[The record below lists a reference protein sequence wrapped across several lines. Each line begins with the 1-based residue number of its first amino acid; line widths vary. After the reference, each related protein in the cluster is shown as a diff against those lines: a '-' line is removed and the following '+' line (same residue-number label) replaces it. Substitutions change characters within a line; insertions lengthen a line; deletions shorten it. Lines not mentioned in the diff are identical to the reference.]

1 MSTNIKYTNQDGNYI
16 TDQQVLNLKF
26 YNKEF
31 FNNNELKIV
40 EKYGPQGRTNK
51 IVLKGGDYYLSS
63 NEDLQMIIDEYK
75 STGSSWTF
83 FYNKQKNNA
92 EDVFWKYLFYKEGEL
107 NVSGMKVFN
116 KEKLLIASCTINLE
130 NNQVENQRKYFYG
143 DLNIYKRTEYNS
155 PFLSVFYANNEVSDI
170 YIYDDDYQSVDEFLS
185 SHDSTYFDWISH
197 NYFHS
202 FEPILPT
209 GLIV

>member
-170 YIYDDDYQSVDEFLS
+170 YIYDDDY
-185 SHDSTYFDWISH
+185 
-197 NYFHS
+197 
-202 FEPILPT
+202 
-209 GLIV
+209 